1 MILNTFLLRS
11 MIYGGTDGIISI
23 FNLISGIEGA
33 QLNYKYIFILGLA
46 VLIGDG
52 ISMGV
57 GDYLSLNADIDY
69 KKQNKKMIKNMKNV
83 KPLNNSKI
91 TFFSFI
97 IFGFIPLTIYLLLIN
112 YSKNNKFLK
121 TFLSVFISLFILGSI
136 QSKFTNK
143 KWYINGIYTSGYGSL
158 ASLLSYNISKLISN
172 MI

>member
-33 QLNYKYIFILGLA
+33 KLNYKYIFILGLA

-52 ISMGV
+52 ISMGI

-69 KKQNKKMIKNMKNV
+69 KKQNKKMIENMKNV
-83 KPLNNSKI
+83 NPIKNSKI

-97 IFGFIPLTIYLLLIN
+97 FFGFN
-112 YSKNNKFLK
+112 
-121 TFLSVFISLFILGSI
+121 
-136 QSKFTNK
+136 
-143 KWYINGIYTSGYGSL
+143 
-158 ASLLSYNISKLISN
+158 
-172 MI
+172 